1 MTGVNTLWVGER
13 QPSDRPGV
21 ELADGVTGGIA
32 AIDRREAAGG
42 RFDAVVAPA
51 VPEAADRLFGHAR
64 AAWPDVACFLYG
76 ETEHEEFEGVGVC
89 GAAASAQLPPGE
101 FLDRIVSAAPSQRPY
116 PLAADEPARLDVV
129 EGLSVED
136 GAFDE
141 AADRLAGAT
150 EAPVAMV
157 GLVGDHTERVV
168 GLSGVGAAA
177 VPAVS
182 RAEALCAYA
191 LLADGTLEVT
201 DLETDPRARSSALAD
216 RLGLRSY
223 LGRAVEVAGQPVG
236 TVALLDARPRTF
248 GSDER
253 GALRERAASV
263 EAELTASHAG
273 RPTPPTQTGD

>member
-1 MTGVNTLWVGER
+1 MTGVDTLWVGEHQPTDR
-13 QPSDRPGV
+13 QGV
-21 ELADGVTGGIA
+21 ELADDVAGGIA
-32 AIDRREAAGG
+32 AIDRREAKGE
-42 RFDAVVAPA
+42 RFDAVVAPVA
-51 VPEAADRLFGHAR
+51 PDAADRLFEHAR
-64 AAWPDVACFLYG
+64 TAWPDVACFLYG
-76 ETEHEEFEGVGVC
+76 ETEHGVFEGVGVC
-89 GAAASAQLPPGE
+89 GAAASGRLTPDE
-101 FLDRIVSAAPSQRPY
+101 FLDRVTVVARSQRPY
-116 PLAADEPARLDVV
+116 PLAEDEPGRLEVV
-129 EGLSVED
+129 RELSVEA